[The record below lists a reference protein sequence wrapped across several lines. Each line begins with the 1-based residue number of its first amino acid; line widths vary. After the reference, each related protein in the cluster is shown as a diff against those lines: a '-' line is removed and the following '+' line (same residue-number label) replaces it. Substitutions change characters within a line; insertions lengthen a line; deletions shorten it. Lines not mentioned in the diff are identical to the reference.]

1 MQSFRHLK
9 LPFLMSSSVCVLMV
23 ALGTNLAR
31 TADEGKPNEKIRE
44 LLKERLVA
52 VVEISDFMLKGFQ
65 IGEIPLDQVLQ
76 ARSSLLTANLEL
88 CETKEERVKVL
99 QGMVKLNEE
108 LLVDVTKMFE
118 ASETNRA
125 DVLKAKVQLLEAR
138 IGLEKAAISK

>member
-1 MQSFRHLK
+1 MLFR
-9 LPFLMSSSVCVLMV
+9 S
-23 ALGTNLAR
+23 
-31 TADEGKPNEKIRE
+31 
-44 LLKERLVA
+44 
-52 VVEISDFMLKGFQ
+52 
-65 IGEIPLDQVLQ
+65 